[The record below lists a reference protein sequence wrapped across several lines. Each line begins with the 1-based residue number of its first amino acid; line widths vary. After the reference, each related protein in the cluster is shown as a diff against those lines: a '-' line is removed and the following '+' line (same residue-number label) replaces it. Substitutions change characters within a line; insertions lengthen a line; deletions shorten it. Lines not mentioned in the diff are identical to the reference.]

1 MTKTARSGRFQ
12 PSEHNTMHA
21 LKQKLSRTFGPDSL
35 IFGSAVLFLVFMH
48 QMAFEDRFILILYYL
63 AAVGSAYALVR
74 RRALGLASAIVAVV
88 TATMFAQLYYA
99 AEPTTWSPIFD
110 AVRDM
115 AALGAV
121 LFLTVR
127 VLMASYR
134 LQREEKQRALE
145 NQIQEQLVAM
155 RAQALRQTS
164 HEVRTPLSTITAIS
178 ETLLDG
184 STGEL
189 NESQREFVQDIDDSA
204 QHLLALVND
213 ILDYAKAEAGMIR
226 LAPQPVAL
234 AELVSQCVSMVSVRA
249 KDEEISI
256 TAQVDVELNE
266 VIADP
271 LRLRQILLNL
281 LSNAIKYNSSGG
293 SVIVQIRPD
302 EKNMF
307 RISVRDTG
315 RGIAPEHME
324 HLFEPYYQA
333 AIADQGIGTGLG
345 LAIIKHL
352 TELHG
357 GTIDVESVVDT
368 GTMFTIRLPREA
380 EMCDEPAGER
390 TLRPEDAVLNLDLA
404 GV

>member
-1 MTKTARSGRFQ
+1 MPQVSPQIKRFF
-12 PSEHNTMHA
+12 SA
-21 LKQKLSRTFGPDSL
+21 DIAVFAAATF
-35 IFGSAVLFLVFMH
+35 FLVFMH
-48 QMAFEDRFILILYYL
+48 QYAFEDRFVLILYYL

-74 RRALGLASAIVAVV
+74 RRAIGLATAVVAVV
-88 TATMFAQLYYA
+88 AATMFAQLYYSA
-99 AEPTTWSPIFD
+99 KETNWSPVFD
-110 AVRDM
+110 SVRDM
-115 AALGAV
+115 ICLGG
-121 LFLTVR
+121 LIYLTVR
-127 VLMASYR
+127 VLIASYN
-134 LQREEKQRALE
+134 LQRDEKRRVLE
-145 NQIQEQLVAM
+145 NKIQEQLVAM

-184 STGEL
+184 STGKLSE
-189 NESQREFVQDIDDSA
+189 EQREFVADIDENA
-204 QHLLALVND
+204 HHLLALVND

-226 LAPQPVAL
+226 LSPQPVAL
-234 AELVSQCVSMVSVRA
+234 AELVDQCVSMVSVKA
-249 KDEEISI
+249 KESDVSV
-256 TAQVDVELNE
+256 TAQVDVELSE

-281 LSNAIKYNSSGG
+281 LTNAIKYNSAGG
-293 SVIVQIRPD
+293 SVIVHIRPD
-302 EKNMF
+302 TANQF

-315 RGIAPEHME
+315 RGIAPEHLT

-357 GTIDVESVVDT
+357 GSIEVESVVDT
-368 GTMFTIRLPREA
+368 GTMFTVRIPRESVV
-380 EMCDEPAGER
+380 EHSESDTVDESVIIPVREKI
-390 TLRPEDAVLNLDLA
+390 DLA

>member
-1 MTKTARSGRFQ
+1 MNSIKSL
-12 PSEHNTMHA
+12 PS
-21 LKQKLSRTFGPDSL
+21 KLFKSDVL
-35 IFGSAVLFLVFMH
+35 IFATSVGFLAAMH
-48 QMAFEDRFILILYYL
+48 SFAFGDRMALILYYL
-63 AAVGSAYALVR
+63 VAVGSSYALFKR
-74 RRALGLASAIVAVV
+74 KAIGLASAIVCILA
-88 TATMFAQLYYA
+88 ATMFAQLYYSA
-99 AEPTTWSPIFD
+99 KPDTWHPVFD
-110 AVRDM
+110 AARDM
-115 AALGAV
+115 IGLGA
-121 LFLTVR
+121 LMYLTVR
-127 VLMASYR
+127 LLIASYNV
-134 LQREEKQRALE
+134 QREEKRRLLKNKVE
-145 NQIQEQLVAM
+145 EQLVAM
-155 RAQALRQTS
+155 RAEALRQTS

-189 NESQREFVQDIDDSA
+189 TSDQREFVEDIDEAA

-234 AELVSQCVSMVSVRA
+234 SELVNQCVSMVTPRA
-249 KDEEISI
+249 KTAGVSV
-256 TAQVDVELNE
+256 TAQVDTDLSE

-281 LSNAIKYNSSGG
+281 LSNAIKYNNEGG
-293 SVIVQIRPD
+293 TVIVRIRPD
-302 EKNMF
+302 GDKAF
-307 RISVRDTG
+307 RVSVRDTG
-315 RGIAPEHME
+315 RGIAPEHLE

-357 GTIDVESVVDT
+357 GTIEVESVVDT
-368 GTMFTIRLPREA
+368 GTMFTVMLPMETKVIEA
-380 EMCDEPAGER
+380 EEPAKKPMPVSVDKE
-390 TLRPEDAVLNLDLA
+390 LELL

>member
-1 MTKTARSGRFQ
+1 
-12 PSEHNTMHA
+12 MHS
-21 LKQKLSRTFGPDSL
+21 LKLTLSRSIGPDSL
-35 IFGSAVLFLVFMH
+35 IFGAAVFFLVSMH
-48 QMAFEDRFILILYYL
+48 QMAFEDRFVLILYYI
-63 AAVGSAYALVR
+63 AAIGSAYALVR
-74 RRALGLASAIVAVV
+74 RRALGLASAVVAVV
-88 TATMFAQLYYA
+88 AATMFAQLYYA
-99 AEPTTWSPIFD
+99 AKPTTWSPVFD
-110 AVRDM
+110 SVRDM
-115 AALGAV
+115 VALGAV
-121 LFLTVR
+121 LYLTVR
-127 VLMASYR
+127 LLLASYR

-184 STGEL
+184 STGEV
-189 NESQREFVQDIDDSA
+189 NEEQREFIQDIDDSA
-204 QHLLALVND
+204 KHLLALVND

-234 AELVSQCVSMVSVRA
+234 AELVDQCVTMVSVKA
-249 KDEEISI
+249 QEQDISV
-256 TAQVDVELNE
+256 TAQVDAELSE
-266 VIADP
+266 VVADP

-281 LSNAIKYNSSGG
+281 LSNAIKYNSNGG
-293 SVIVQIRPD
+293 NVIVQIRPD
-302 EKNMF
+302 DDSMF

-315 RGIAPEHME
+315 RGIAPEHMD

-368 GTMFTIRLPREA
+368 GTMFTIRLPRQA
-380 EMCDEPAGER
+380 EIIDETVAEQSI
-390 TLRPEDAVLNLDLA
+390 RPEDAVLKLDLA

>member
-1 MTKTARSGRFQ
+1 
-12 PSEHNTMHA
+12 MHS
-21 LKQKLSRTFGPDSL
+21 LKLTLSRYIGPDSL
-35 IFGSAVLFLVFMH
+35 IFGAAVFFLVSMH
-48 QMAFEDRFILILYYL
+48 QMAFEDRFILILYYI
-63 AAVGSAYALVR
+63 AAIGSAFALVR
-74 RRALGLASAIVAVV
+74 RRALGLASAVVAVV
-88 TATMFAQLYYA
+88 AATMFAQLYYA
-99 AEPTTWSPIFD
+99 AKPTTWSPVFD
-110 AVRDM
+110 SVRDM
-115 AALGAV
+115 VALGAV
-121 LFLTVR
+121 LYLTVR
-127 VLMASYR
+127 LLLASYR

-184 STGEL
+184 STGEV
-189 NESQREFVQDIDDSA
+189 NDEQREFIQDIDDSA
-204 QHLLALVND
+204 KHLLALVND

-234 AELVSQCVSMVSVRA
+234 AELVDQCVTMVSVKA
-249 KDEEISI
+249 QEQDISV
-256 TAQVDVELNE
+256 TAQVDAELSE
-266 VIADP
+266 VVADP

-281 LSNAIKYNSSGG
+281 LSNAIKYNSNGG
-293 SVIVQIRPD
+293 NVIVQIRPD
-302 EKNMF
+302 DDSMF

-368 GTMFTIRLPREA
+368 GTMFTIRLPRQA
-380 EMCDEPAGER
+380 ETIDETVAEQSI
-390 TLRPEDAVLNLDLA
+390 RPDDAVLKLDLA
-404 GV
+404 AV

>member
-1 MTKTARSGRFQ
+1 MSSIKSILSKLFSG
-12 PSEHNTMHA
+12 EV
-21 LKQKLSRTFGPDSL
+21 L
-35 IFGSAVLFLVFMH
+35 IFALAVGFMAAMH
-48 QMAFEDRFILILYYL
+48 SFAFGDRMMLILYYL
-63 AAVGSAYALVR
+63 AAVGSAFALFNR
-74 RRALGLASAIVAVV
+74 QAIGLASAVVAILA
-88 TATMFAQLYYA
+88 ATMFAQLYYSA
-99 AEPTTWSPIFD
+99 APDTWNPMFD
-110 AVRDM
+110 AARDM
-115 AALGAV
+115 LGLGA
-121 LFLTVR
+121 LMYLTVR
-127 VLMASYR
+127 LLIASYQV
-134 LQREEKQRALE
+134 QREEKRRLLQNKIE
-145 NQIQEQLVAM
+145 EQLVAM
-155 RAQALRQTS
+155 RAEALRQTS

-189 NESQREFVQDIDDSA
+189 TGDQREFVEDIDEAA

-234 AELVSQCVSMVSVRA
+234 TELVDQCVSMVGPRA
-249 KDEEISI
+249 KDSGVNV
-256 TAQVDVELNE
+256 TAQVDPQLSE
-266 VIADP
+266 VTADP

-281 LSNAIKYNSSGG
+281 LSNAIKYNSDGG
-293 SVIVQIRPD
+293 NVIVRIRPEGAKD
-302 EKNMF
+302 F

-315 RGIAPEHME
+315 RGIAPEHLE

-357 GTIDVESVVDT
+357 GTIDVESVVGT
-368 GTMFTIRLPREA
+368 GTMFTVKLPVETIA
-380 EMCDEPAGER
+380 NEEPEPSQPTMVTR
-390 TLRPEDAVLNLDLA
+390 IEVPTIELM

>member
-1 MTKTARSGRFQ
+1 
-12 PSEHNTMHA
+12 MHS
-21 LKQKLSRTFGPDSL
+21 LKHKLSLAFTADAA
-35 IFGSAVLFLVFMH
+35 IFATAITFLVAMH
-48 QMAFEDRFILILYYL
+48 QFAFSDRFILILYYL
-63 AAVGSAYALVR
+63 VSVGAAYALVR
-74 RRALGLASAIVAVV
+74 RRALGLASVVVIVVAS
-88 TATMFAQLYYA
+88 TMFSQLYYTA
-99 AEPTTWSPIFD
+99 KPQVWSPIFD
-110 AVRDM
+110 EIRDM
-115 AALGAV
+115 VALGAV

-127 VLMASYR
+127 VLIASYS
-134 LQREEKQRALE
+134 LQREEKKRSLQ
-145 NQIQEQLVAM
+145 NQIEEQLVAM

-189 NESQREFVQDIDDSA
+189 SEDQREFVQDIDDSA
-204 QHLLALVND
+204 QHLLTLVND

-234 AELVSQCVSMVSVRA
+234 TELVGQCVSMVNVKAIQEDISV
-249 KDEEISI
+249 
-256 TAQVDVELNE
+256 TAQVDAQLSE
-266 VIADP
+266 VTADP

-302 EKNMF
+302 DDDMY

-315 RGIAPEHME
+315 RGIAAEHME

-357 GTIDVESVVDT
+357 GTINVESVVDT
-368 GTMFTIRLPREA
+368 GTMFTIRLPRHAQAIEETEA
-380 EMCDEPAGER
+380 EDQPV
-390 TLRPEDAVLNLDLA
+390 RPSDAVLQLDLA
-404 GV
+404 GI

>member
-1 MTKTARSGRFQ
+1 MNSIKT
-12 PSEHNTMHA
+12 H
-21 LKQKLSRTFGPDSL
+21 LQKLFGADVL
-35 IFGSAVLFLVFMH
+35 IFALAVTFLAAMH
-48 QMAFEDRFILILYYL
+48 SFAFGDRMMLILYYL
-63 AAVGSAYALVR
+63 AAVGSAFALFNR
-74 RRALGLASAIVAVV
+74 QAIGLASAVVAILA
-88 TATMFAQLYYA
+88 ATMFAQLYYSA
-99 AEPTTWSPIFD
+99 KPDTWHPVFD
-110 AVRDM
+110 AARDM
-115 AALGAV
+115 LGLGA
-121 LFLTVR
+121 LMYLTVR
-127 VLMASYR
+127 LLIASYKV
-134 LQREEKQRALE
+134 QREEKRRVLQNKIE
-145 NQIQEQLVAM
+145 EQLVAM
-155 RAQALRQTS
+155 RAEALRQTS

-189 NESQREFVQDIDDSA
+189 TVDQREFVEDIDEAA

-234 AELVSQCVSMVSVRA
+234 TELVDQCVSMVTPRA
-249 KDEEISI
+249 KDAGVTI
-256 TAQVDVELNE
+256 TAQVDPQLSE
-266 VIADP
+266 VTADP

-281 LSNAIKYNSSGG
+281 LSNAIKYNSDGG
-293 SVIVQIRPD
+293 SVIVRIRPEGD
-302 EKNMF
+302 KDF

-315 RGIAPEHME
+315 RGIAPEHLE

-357 GTIDVESVVDT
+357 GSIDVESVVDT
-368 GTMFTIRLPREA
+368 GTMFTVKLPVITIANE
-380 EMCDEPAGER
+380 DPEPSQPTMVTKLEVP
-390 TLRPEDAVLNLDLA
+390 TLELM

>member
-1 MTKTARSGRFQ
+1 MQ
-12 PSEHNTMHA
+12 A
-21 LKQKLSRTFGPDSL
+21 LKQKLSRFIGPDSL
-35 IFGSAVLFLVFMH
+35 IFTAAVFFLAVMH
-48 QMAFEDRFILILYYL
+48 QMAFEDRFVLILYYI

-74 RRALGLASAIVAVV
+74 RRALGLATAVVAVV
-88 TATMFAQLYYA
+88 AATMFAQLYYA
-99 AEPTTWSPIFD
+99 AEPTSWSPVFD
-110 AVRDM
+110 AIRDM

-121 LFLTVR
+121 LYLTVR

-184 STGEL
+184 STGDL
-189 NESQREFVQDIDDSA
+189 NESQREFIQDIDDSA

-234 AELVSQCVSMVSVRA
+234 AELVDQCVSMISVKANDAGVSV
-249 KDEEISI
+249 
-256 TAQVDVELNE
+256 TAQVDAELNE
-266 VIADP
+266 VVADP

-281 LSNAIKYNSSGG
+281 LSNAIKYNSNGG
-293 SVIVQIRPD
+293 SVIVQLRPD
-302 EKNMF
+302 LKDMF
-307 RISVRDTG
+307 RITVRDTG

-352 TELHG
+352 TELHS
-357 GTIDVESVVDT
+357 GTIEVESVVDT

-380 EMCDEPAGER
+380 EMSEEPVSER
-390 TLRPEDAVLNLDLA
+390 SLRPEDAVLNLDMA
-404 GV
+404 SV